1 MNKICFGCGIKLQ
14 EKDKNELGYTPNL
27 NNALCERC
35 FKLKNYNVLTNKG
48 INIDNDKLINKINE
62 LNTCVLFLVDFINLD
77 SEVIEA
83 YKKIKSKKI
92 LIITKADII
101 PKNIKYQKLIQNI
114 KNIYDIKEDL
124 ILTSSKTKLNI
135 KTITKLCLEEKNIC
149 LAGFTNAGK
158 SSLINALVGSDI
170 TVSKKS
176 NTTQDFIKLNVNGI
190 TIYDAPGFM
199 SNINREN
206 IPKSII
212 RPITYQFPSRHY
224 LLIQDIKLNILENS
238 NFTIYVGNEA
248 NIIRRKENENVECK
262 IIVPKNSDVIIKGFC
277 FINFKNTCMIS
288 LNTKDYEIRP
298 SIVGDYN
305 D

>member
-1 MNKICFGCGIKLQ
+1 MTKCVGCGIKLQ
-14 EKDKNELGYTPNL
+14 NKNVNEVGYTPDLKNE
-27 NNALCERC
+27 LCERC

-62 LNTCVLFLVDFINLD
+62 LNSCILFLVDFINLD

-176 NTTQDFIKLNVNGI
+176 NTTQDFIKLNVDGI
-190 TIYDAPGFM
+190 NIYDAPGFM

-206 IPKSII
+206 IPRSII
-212 RPITYQFPSRHY
+212 RPITYQFPSKHY

>member
-1 MNKICFGCGIKLQ
+1 MTKCVGCGIKLQ

-35 FKLKNYNVLTNKG
+35 FKLKNYNILTNKG

-77 SEVIEA
+77 SEVIDA

-124 ILTSSKTKLNI
+124 ILTSSKTKINI

-176 NTTQDFIKLNVNGI
+176 NTTQDFIKLNVDGI
-190 TIYDAPGFM
+190 NIYDAPGFM

-206 IPKSII
+206 IPRSII

>member
-1 MNKICFGCGIKLQ
+1 MTKCVGCGIKLQ

-27 NNALCERC
+27 NNELCERC
-35 FKLKNYNVLTNKG
+35 FKLKNYNILTNKG
-48 INIDNDKLINKINE
+48 INIDNDKLISKINE

-77 SEVIEA
+77 SEVIDA

-114 KNIYDIKEDL
+114 KNIYDVKEDL

-176 NTTQDFIKLNVNGI
+176 NTTQDFIKLNVDGI
-190 TIYDAPGFM
+190 NIYDAPGFM

-206 IPKSII
+206 IPRSII
-212 RPITYQFPSRHY
+212 RPITYQFPSKHY

>member
-1 MNKICFGCGIKLQ
+1 MTKCVGCGIKLQ

-35 FKLKNYNVLTNKG
+35 FKLKNYNILTNKG

-77 SEVIEA
+77 SEVIDA
-83 YKKIKSKKI
+83 YKKIKSKKT

-135 KTITKLCLEEKNIC
+135 KTITKICLEEKNIC

-176 NTTQDFIKLNVNGI
+176 NTTQDFIKLNVDGI
-190 TIYDAPGFM
+190 NIYDAPGFM
-199 SNINREN
+199 SKINREN
-206 IPKSII
+206 IPRSII
-212 RPITYQFPSRHY
+212 RPITYQFPSKHY
-224 LLIQDIKLNILENS
+224 LLIQDIKLNILENA
-238 NFTIYVGNEA
+238 NFTIYVCNEA
-248 NIIRRKENENVECK
+248 NIIRRKETENVECK